1 LKYIKGGIMMSLD
14 KLIKDKFGSI
24 DKMIEVT
31 GTDISRSYLYQIVNG
46 EKVNVTLLVMAKLQE
61 LLELPSLDDVK
72 EAIQNVNKE
81 V

>member
-1 LKYIKGGIMMSLD
+1 MSLD

-81 V
+81 I

>member
-1 LKYIKGGIMMSLD
+1 MSLE

>member
-1 LKYIKGGIMMSLD
+1 MSLD

>member
-1 LKYIKGGIMMSLD
+1 MMSLD